1 MNKLIACCGLDCEKC
16 DARVATLH
24 NDGKLRKKT
33 ADLWSKLNGV
43 KITSKL
49 INCTGCRIQGVKTQ
63 FCEEMCQ
70 IRKCVREKKFN
81 TCAECNRIM
90 NCKILEKITL
100 NNVQALKNLS
110 SNDKLCL
117 F

>member
-49 INCTGCRIQGVKTQ
+49 IN
-63 FCEEMCQ
+63 
-70 IRKCVREKKFN
+70 
-81 TCAECNRIM
+81 
-90 NCKILEKITL
+90 
-100 NNVQALKNLS
+100 
-110 SNDKLCL
+110 
-117 F
+117 